1 MDLASMYNSVRPSN
15 LDKEEQIAVDR
26 KLSLGRRRGSN
37 FVKPGEKENS
47 HVHGMKP
54 PIVAAMQS

>member
-37 FVKPGEKENS
+37 FGKRVEKENS
-47 HVHGMKP
+47 YAHGMKP